1 MDTLI
6 VPSDH
11 MMNSEDGANALHSL
25 DPITGQGVALGS
37 PVGSEPPLDDAAGSE
52 APSDDAT
59 GSEAPPDNAA
69 GSEASP
75 DEAVGSEAPP
85 DVPMDSEPSLRP
97 TESRDSAGDSS
108 ESELTD
114 PLSSPQQVVRM
125 RLDFDKL
132 VNIFDVMRVSKD
144 EYQARLVPNT
154 KLTMNPDNINKQQE
168 DITPGKWLI
177 VYIKAARVAKGQLE
191 YLLRWFQYPDSLSSW
206 VAADQVTAADLV
218 SRFWD
223 DVGMTREEFEG
234 AENLVKASP
243 QFIEESKEFFLRN
256 PTKL

>member
-1 MDTLI
+1 M
-6 VPSDH
+6 PSDH

-37 PVGSEPPLDDAAGSE
+37 PVGSEPPLDNAAGSE

-97 TESRDSAGDSS
+97 AESRDSAGDSS

-132 VNIFDVMRVSKD
+132 GEHMLN
-144 EYQARLVPNT
+144 N
-154 KLTMNPDNINKQQE
+154 
-168 DITPGKWLI
+168 
-177 VYIKAARVAKGQLE
+177 YI
-191 YLLRWFQYPDSLSSW
+191 YY
-206 VAADQVTAADLV
+206 
-218 SRFWD
+218 
-223 DVGMTREEFEG
+223 
-234 AENLVKASP
+234 
-243 QFIEESKEFFLRN
+243 
-256 PTKL
+256 

>member
-1 MDTLI
+1 M
-6 VPSDH
+6 PSDH

-97 TESRDSAGDSS
+97 AESRDSAGDSS

-132 VNIFDVMRVSKD
+132 GEHMLN
-144 EYQARLVPNT
+144 N
-154 KLTMNPDNINKQQE
+154 
-168 DITPGKWLI
+168 
-177 VYIKAARVAKGQLE
+177 YI
-191 YLLRWFQYPDSLSSW
+191 YY
-206 VAADQVTAADLV
+206 
-218 SRFWD
+218 
-223 DVGMTREEFEG
+223 
-234 AENLVKASP
+234 
-243 QFIEESKEFFLRN
+243 
-256 PTKL
+256 

>member
-1 MDTLI
+1 M
-6 VPSDH
+6 PSDH

-25 DPITGQGVALGS
+25 DPITGQGVASGS

-97 TESRDSAGDSS
+97 AESRDSAGDSS

-132 VNIFDVMRVSKD
+132 GEHMLN
-144 EYQARLVPNT
+144 N
-154 KLTMNPDNINKQQE
+154 
-168 DITPGKWLI
+168 
-177 VYIKAARVAKGQLE
+177 YI
-191 YLLRWFQYPDSLSSW
+191 YY
-206 VAADQVTAADLV
+206 
-218 SRFWD
+218 
-223 DVGMTREEFEG
+223 
-234 AENLVKASP
+234 
-243 QFIEESKEFFLRN
+243 
-256 PTKL
+256 

>member
-1 MDTLI
+1 M
-6 VPSDH
+6 PSDH

-97 TESRDSAGDSS
+97 AESRDSAGDSS
-108 ESELTD
+108 ESELMD

-132 VNIFDVMRVSKD
+132 GEHMLN
-144 EYQARLVPNT
+144 N
-154 KLTMNPDNINKQQE
+154 
-168 DITPGKWLI
+168 
-177 VYIKAARVAKGQLE
+177 YI
-191 YLLRWFQYPDSLSSW
+191 YY
-206 VAADQVTAADLV
+206 
-218 SRFWD
+218 
-223 DVGMTREEFEG
+223 
-234 AENLVKASP
+234 
-243 QFIEESKEFFLRN
+243 
-256 PTKL
+256 